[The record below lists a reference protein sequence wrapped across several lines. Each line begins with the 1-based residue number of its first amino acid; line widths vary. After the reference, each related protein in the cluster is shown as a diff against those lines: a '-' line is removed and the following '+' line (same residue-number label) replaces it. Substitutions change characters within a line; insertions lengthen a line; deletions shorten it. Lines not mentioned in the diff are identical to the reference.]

1 MGSWPLQNR
10 SLVCGNSCWYILL
23 VEPES
28 GPHFCAPTRTS
39 VPTLPPYC
47 CRQLSLMGCRVS
59 ETQQLLQMALLS
71 HLAVPHSTS
80 TGGGKHA
87 SDPHLCR
94 MIENDPL
101 WNSAPSDL
109 SIFSQTHQSESL
121 RMVRLRQKHIQIE
134 SFWNNSARCDKH
146 FNICFEL

>member
-10 SLVCGNSCWYILL
+10 SLGCGNSCWYILF

-28 GPHFCAPTRTS
+28 GSCFCAPTRTS
-39 VPTLPPYC
+39 APTLPPYC
-47 CRQLSLMGCRVS
+47 SRQLSLMGCRVS
-59 ETQQLLQMALLS
+59 ETQQLLQMALLF
-71 HLAVPHSTS
+71 HLAVPHSAS

-94 MIENDPL
+94 TRENDPL

-109 SIFSQTHQSESL
+109 SIFPKLSSL
-121 RMVRLRQKHIQIE
+121 KAWGWWDSTKNAYKLNLFGIIL
-134 SFWNNSARCDKH
+134 
-146 FNICFEL
+146 ICKVW